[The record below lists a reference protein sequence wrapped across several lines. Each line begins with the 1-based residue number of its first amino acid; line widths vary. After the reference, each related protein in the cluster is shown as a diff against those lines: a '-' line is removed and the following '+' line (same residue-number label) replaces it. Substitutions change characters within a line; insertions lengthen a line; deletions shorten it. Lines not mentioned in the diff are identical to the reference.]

1 MEFIIRELQKDDSN
15 KRFVELQRE
24 YWAHMDKFEK
34 GYSEGLYLES
44 VNDSN
49 KDNSCYIATLN
60 GKMIAF
66 ATFYYEKE
74 YFDNKETI
82 IVKDVF
88 VLEEYRFHGIGSLL
102 VEHIKEYSK
111 KMKIDFLYACVLHG
125 DLQAIKF
132 FKNLGF
138 KKDSRQSFVMNVWL
152 IEMSL
157 GKQTSGIS
165 I

>member
-1 MEFIIRELQKDDSN
+1 MEFIIRKLQKDDSN

-24 YWAHMDKFEK
+24 YLAHMDKFDK
-34 GYSEGLYLES
+34 GYSKGLYLPS
-44 VNDSN
+44 VNDFD
-49 KDNSCYIATLN
+49 KDNPCYIATLN

-74 YFDNKETI
+74 YFDNKKTI
-82 IVKDVF
+82 IVNDVF

-102 VEHIKEYSK
+102 VKHIKEYSK
-111 KMKIDFLYACVLHG
+111 KRKIDFLYACVLPA
-125 DLQAIKF
+125 DLKAIKF
-132 FKNLGF
+132 FENLGF
-138 KKDSRQSFVMNVWL
+138 KKDLGQSFVMKVWL

-157 GKQTSGIS
+157 VRQTSDIS